1 MATVGLFVLPLIMLL
16 VVLAPVMIG
25 VYVYRDSSARGM
37 NAVLWTLIAVLG
49 PVFTGLLIYLI
60 VRADSNDNRCPKCS
74 KSVKTTFSVC
84 PYCGAS
90 LKEHCRS
97 CNFTLEPGWVRC
109 PNCGDEI
116 PVQQR
121 TGSTASAAEEKSDRG
136 LKYLL
141 LAIIAIPVLLC
152 ILMIVSIF
160 LFNIRTSGGYSSM
173 FMEQILVSDLQQ
185 EGTSEEVSQW
195 VESCDA
201 KGEGI
206 YVLTCEENSGDQT
219 RTKFILYRND
229 GMFDVTASCESGG
242 FFTDAEAEFRCI
254 PYDYADDEVVRN
266 YTLAYL
272 EFTGDE
278 SCNPVVYTDNVK
290 EVASIEEIS
299 SFAVSGESDENL
311 LSADISVSDQ
321 LNQVYGVSWDLY
333 QDGKLVLSEG
343 ATIGDGDSMAGE
355 NAHFLYRCSYEDEM
369 DSFVIKAQDQ
379 EGNTI
384 FESQTYATEDREG
397 WSLELKVDQD
407 GGIVIE

>member
-1 MATVGLFVLPLIMLL
+1 MML
-16 VVLAPVMIG
+16 VVLVPVMIG

-90 LKEHCRS
+90 LKEHCCS

-136 LKYLL
+136 LKGILL
-141 LAIIAIPVLLC
+141 MVIAVPVLLC
-152 ILMIVSIF
+152 VLMIVSIL

-173 FMEQILVSDLQQ
+173 FMEQMLVSDLQQ

-254 PYDYADDEVVRN
+254 PYDYADDAVVRD

-343 ATIGDGDSMAGE
+343 ATDADGSSLAGE
-355 NAHFLYRCSYEDEM
+355 SVYFLYHRSYEGEITHL
-369 DSFVIKAQDQ
+369 VIRALDQD
-379 EGNTI
+379 GNTI
-384 FESQTYATEDREG
+384 CESQKYAAEECEG
-397 WSLELKVDQD
+397 WILAIEESGNGEI
-407 GGIVIE
+407 IVN